1 MQNDVQID
9 VLKTNKDHLS
19 DFQVTKF
26 AAQCLELYIC
36 YVVIV
41 NIYMLSFVVCVNQ
54 FDTNSINTQHKY
66 IDIFLVGH
74 CIVAAPEH
82 ITKFSL
88 PTLNSLTSAHCY
100 LMHCANTNLEYF
112 MLTFHPDEQY
122 FMKFT
127 LDHNFK

>member
-26 AAQCLELYIC
+26 VAQCLELYIC

-41 NIYMLSFVVCVNQ
+41 NIYMLSSVVCVNQ

-66 IDIFLVGH
+66 INIFIVGN
-74 CIVAAPEH
+74 CIVAAPN
-82 ITKFSL
+82 IL
-88 PTLNSLTSAHCY
+88 LNSPSQTKINYVAAHCY
-100 LMHCANTNLEYF
+100 LMHCAYTNLKYF
-112 MLTFHPDEQY
+112 MLTFDTDEQY
-122 FMKFT
+122 FIKFT
-127 LDHNFK
+127 LVHNLI

>member
-41 NIYMLSFVVCVNQ
+41 NIYMLSSVVCVNQ

-66 IDIFLVGH
+66 INIFLVGH

-88 PTLNSLTSAHCY
+88 PTLTSAHCY
-100 LMHCANTNLEYF
+100 LMHCVNTNLEYF
-112 MLTFHPDEQY
+112 ILTFHPDEQY
-122 FMKFT
+122 FMKFR
-127 LDHNFK
+127 LDHNFI